1 MKSQE
6 SRSKTEEEPDTD
18 WYSTSMHLSF
28 VVGAWCLTLA
38 LLW

>member
-1 MKSQE
+1 MRPQE
-6 SRSKTEEEPDTD
+6 SGQKSEEDPD

>member
-1 MKSQE
+1 MKNQE
-6 SRSKTEEEPDTD
+6 PRPKTEEDPGPD